1 MKKEIY
7 IIGAGP
13 GGLTAGIYSLRSK
26 IKTKIIERFMPG
38 GNMLI
43 TEKIENY
50 PGFPEGITGVELAE
64 KMKQQF
70 LNLGGEIIK
79 GEVVDI
85 ELKGEEKKI
94 YLSDGKEIKTPVVI
108 IATGSSRKKLGVKG
122 EEEFT
127 GRGVSYCAVCDGFF
141 FRNKIIAVVG
151 GGDSALEEATYLTRF
166 ADKCYLIHRREE
178 FRGSKYLQNQIE
190 KNEKIV
196 PVVPFIVEE
205 IKGKEKVEK
214 VIIRNKKTEEI
225 KELEVD
231 GVFISVGQK
240 PNVEFLKGKLE
251 ANSSGYLIVN
261 ERMETSEKGVFACG
275 DVIEKQL
282 YQVVTAC
289 GEGAIAAFFATRY
302 IESEPGSKY

>member
-1 MKKEIY
+1 MDKELY

-13 GGLTAGIYSLRSK
+13 GGLTAGIYSLRNK
-26 IKTKIIERFMPG
+26 IKATIIEKFMPG

-50 PGFPEGITGVELAE
+50 PGFPDGIKGIELAE

-70 LNLGGEIIK
+70 LNLGGEIIQ

-94 YLSDGKEIKTPVVI
+94 YLSDGKEIKTPVII

-127 GRGVSYCAVCDGFF
+127 GKGVSYCAICDGFF
-141 FRNKIIAVVG
+141 FKNKTIAVVG
-151 GGDSALEEATYLTRF
+151 GGDSALEEAIYLTRF
-166 ADKCYLIHRREE
+166 VDKCYLIHRREE
-178 FRGSKYLQNQIE
+178 FRGAKYLQHQIE
-190 KNEKIV
+190 KNKKIV
-196 PVVPFIVEE
+196 PVIPYVVEE

-214 VIIRNKKTEEI
+214 IIIRNKKTEEI
-225 KELEVD
+225 KELKVD
-231 GVFISVGQK
+231 GIFISVGQK
-240 PNVEFLKGKLE
+240 PNVEFLKGKL
-251 ANSSGYLIVN
+251 NTDSSGYLIVN
-261 ERMETSEKGVFACG
+261 EKMETSEKKVFACG
-275 DVIEKQL
+275 DVIRKQL

-289 GEGAIAAFFATRY
+289 AEGAIAAFFATKY
-302 IESEPGSKY
+302 IESEPGSK

>member
-1 MKKEIY
+1 MKKGIY

-26 IKTKIIERFMPG
+26 IKTTIIEKFMPG

-50 PGFPEGITGVELAE
+50 PGFPKGITGVELAE

-70 LNLGGEIIK
+70 LNLGGEIIQ

-94 YLSDGKEIKTPVVI
+94 YLSNENEIKTGVII

-122 EEEFT
+122 EKEFT
-127 GRGVSYCAVCDGFF
+127 GKGVSYCAVCDGFF
-141 FRNKIIAVVG
+141 FKNKAIAVIG
-151 GGDSALEEATYLTRF
+151 GGDSAFEEAIYLTRF

-178 FRGSKYLQNQIE
+178 FRGSKYLQHQIE
-190 KNEKIV
+190 KNERIV
-196 PVVPFIVEE
+196 PVIPYVVEE
-205 IKGKEKVEK
+205 IKGKDKVEK
-214 VIIRNKKTEEI
+214 IVIKNKKSEEI
-225 KELEVD
+225 KELKVD
-231 GVFISVGQK
+231 GIFISVGQK
-240 PNVEFLKGKLE
+240 PNVEFLKGKLH

-261 ERMETSEKGVFACG
+261 EKMETSEKGIFACG
-275 DVIEKQL
+275 DVIKKQL
-282 YQVVTAC
+282 YQVITAC
-289 GEGAIAAFFATRY
+289 AEGAVAAFFATRY